1 MKGLIFM
8 KKFQNIMRMALV
20 LVVTVATFS
29 GAALTAQAAEPR
41 PYNQQWEHQDNDR
54 HRDNHNDKKDKNHK
68 KYKNDKNYKK
78 DWKEKENPKK
88 DVDQANRK
96 ANIAI
101 GVAAIATIV
110 ALSK

>member
-1 MKGLIFM
+1 
-8 KKFQNIMRMALV
+8 MALV
-20 LVVTVATFS
+20 LAVTTATFS

-41 PYNQQWEHQDNDR
+41 PYDQQWEQHDNDR
-54 HRDNHNDKKDKNHK
+54 NHNHKNYKNQKNH
-68 KYKNDKNYKK
+68 KNDKNYKK
-78 DWKEKENPKK
+78 YKNDKKYNNDWKEKENPKK

>member
-1 MKGLIFM
+1 M

-68 KYKNDKNYKK
+68 KYKND
-78 DWKEKENPKK
+78 WNPKK

>member
-1 MKGLIFM
+1 M

-20 LVVTVATFS
+20 LVITVATFS

-41 PYNQQWEHQDNDR
+41 PYDQQQWEQQDNNR
-54 HRDNHNDKKDKNHK
+54 HRDNHNDKKDKN
-68 KYKNDKNYKK
+68 DKNYKN

>member
-1 MKGLIFM
+1 M

>member
-1 MKGLIFM
+1 M

-20 LVVTVATFS
+20 LVITVATFS

-41 PYNQQWEHQDNDR
+41 PYDQQQWEQQDNNR
-54 HRDNHNDKKDKNHK
+54 HRDNHNDKKDKNDKNYK
-68 KYKNDKNYKK
+68 KYKNDKKYKH

>member
-1 MKGLIFM
+1 M
-8 KKFQNIMRMALV
+8 KKLQNIMRMALV
-20 LVVTVATFS
+20 LVITVATFS

-54 HRDNHNDKKDKNHK
+54 HRDNHNDKK
-68 KYKNDKNYKK
+68 YKN
-78 DWKEKENPKK
+78 DWKEKEKPGKSNPKK

>member
-1 MKGLIFM
+1 M
-8 KKFQNIMRMALV
+8 KKLQNIMRVALV
-20 LVVTVATFS
+20 LVITVATFS

-54 HRDNHNDKKDKNHK
+54 HRDNHNDKRDKKDKNHK
-68 KYKNDKNYKK
+68 KYKND
-78 DWKEKENPKK
+78 WKEKEKPGKSNPKK

>member
-1 MKGLIFM
+1 M
-8 KKFQNIMRMALV
+8 KKFQNIVRMALV
-20 LVVTVATFS
+20 LAVTTATFS

-41 PYNQQWEHQDNDR
+41 PYDQQWEQHDNDR
-54 HRDNHNDKKDKNHK
+54 NRDNHNDKNHKNDKNHR
-68 KYKNDKNYKK
+68 KYKNDKKYKN

>member
-1 MKGLIFM
+1 M

-20 LVVTVATFS
+20 LVITVATFS

-41 PYNQQWEHQDNDR
+41 PYDQQQWEQQDNNR
-54 HRDNHNDKKDKNHK
+54 HRDNHNDKK
-68 KYKNDKNYKK
+68 YKN

>member
-1 MKGLIFM
+1 M

-54 HRDNHNDKKDKNHK
+54 HRDNHNDKK
-68 KYKNDKNYKK
+68 YKN